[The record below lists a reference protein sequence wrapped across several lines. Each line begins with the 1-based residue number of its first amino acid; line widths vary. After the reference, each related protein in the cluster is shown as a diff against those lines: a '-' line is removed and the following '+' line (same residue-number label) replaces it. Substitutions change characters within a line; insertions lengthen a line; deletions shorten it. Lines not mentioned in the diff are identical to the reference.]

1 MATEWKVIE
10 DNDEIIR
17 EFKGYKEGLVRY
29 GEEGWVFVPKTA
41 KMLENYKVENL
52 LIYHIPS
59 VISIILGNEDKR

>member
-41 KMLENYKVENL
+41 KMLENYKVKNFQKVL
-52 LIYHIPS
+52 S
-59 VISIILGNEDKR
+59 VILMILGNESKR

>member
-41 KMLENYKVENL
+41 KMLQNYKVKNL
-52 LIYHIPS
+52 HIS
-59 VISIILGNEDKR
+59 CSICHFNDSRK